1 MNRRPHPLAAVCVF
15 CGSSDRGPRAHR
27 AAAARLGRLMAE
39 AGVELVFGGGRVG
52 LMGILADAALG
63 AGGRVVGVIPEHL
76 LKAEVG
82 HGRVSELI
90 VTPDMHERKETMFAR
105 ADGFA
110 VLPGGPGTLDETFEI
125 LTWRQLGLHDKPIV
139 IVDLDG
145 YWRPLFALVDN
156 LIKRGYAR
164 ASFRD
169 FFTVVKRVEDVLPTL
184 ARLPRARR
192 PTRLDRL

>member
-1 MNRRPHPLAAVCVF
+1 MKRRQRFPRSVCVF

-27 AAAARLGRLMAE
+27 DAAARLGRLLAA

-82 HGRVSELI
+82 HGKVSELV
-90 VTPDMHERKETMFAR
+90 VTADMHERKETMFAR
-105 ADGFA
+105 ADAFA

-139 IVDLDG
+139 VVDLGG
-145 YWRPLFALVDN
+145 YWKPFIGLVDH
-156 LIKRGYAR
+156 LVRQRYAR
-164 ASFRD
+164 PSFRG
-169 FFTVVKRVEDVLPTL
+169 FFKVCEDVDAVLPTL
-184 ARLPRARR
+184 ARAPRSRR
-192 PTRLDRL
+192 RSRLDLT